1 MTKLRVLIV
10 DDEPLAR
17 DRLRSLLAGEE
28 SVEII
33 GECTN
38 GNDAVSAIR
47 NGGPD
52 LVFLDIEMPERG
64 GLQVVEQI
72 PADRRPAIIFVTA
85 HDQFAVNAFEIQAVD
100 YLLKPFDRERFQAA
114 LRRAQEHIKFRQ
126 AKDTGSTRDASS
138 PDLGRKA
145 ARLAFKSEGRVVF
158 VSPEEIHWVEA
169 ADNYVL
175 LHLADGSR
183 LILRETMT
191 ALEERLGEGFIRINR
206 SAIVRLEQV
215 KELEPTF
222 HGDYTVILR
231 GGTRLPLSR
240 NQRGQLAKFLAAGS

>member
-17 DRLRSLLAGEE
+17 DRLRSLLAGEDSIE
-28 SVEII
+28 LI

-38 GNDAVSAIR
+38 GNDAVGAIR

-52 LVFLDIEMPERG
+52 LVFLDIEMPGRG
-64 GLQVVEQI
+64 GLQVVKEI
-72 PADRRPAIIFVTA
+72 PAERRPAIIFVTA
-85 HDQFAVNAFEIQAVD
+85 HDQFAIDAFEVQAVD
-100 YLLKPFDRERFQAA
+100 YLLKPFDRERFQTA
-114 LRRAQEHIKFRQ
+114 LRRAQENLKARQ
-126 AKDTGSTRDASS
+126 AKDPGAARDGSTLDA
-138 PDLGRKA
+138 GRKP

-175 LHLADGSR
+175 LHLADATR
-183 LILRETMT
+183 LMLRETMT
-191 ALEERLGEGFIRINR
+191 SLEERLGADFIRINR

-222 HGDYTVILR
+222 HGDYAVVLR
-231 GGTRLPLSR
+231 NGTRLPLSR
-240 NQRGQLAKFLAAGS
+240 NQRGQLAKFLAPGA